1 MSVRMPMYSRVD
13 GGERL
18 AGGPG
23 VHERPLAPGEPQD
36 GGHRELQAGV
46 RGAPAPLDLLRHG
59 HALVDVRQRLLV
71 AGLEAEIEELDAA
84 LAQRGEFLHRFA
96 QQVARVGVAAH
107 ALQVGQGAMQ
117 QVEDR
122 VELARAQGHR
132 VAVGEEHA
140 PHPLAHAHRQAGD
153 VLHDLVERSHRERL
167 LQVGAAEVAGVVGA
181 AVGDLDDQAVGFAGR
196 ADDGAVVPHAA
207 DASTGARG
215 RAPPAPS
222 RRRPRGDRSS
232 FLCVCE

>member
-1 MSVRMPMYSRVD
+1 MSVRMPMYSGSMAESASPVARACTSD
-13 GGERL
+13 RS
-18 AGGPG
+18 
-23 VHERPLAPGEPQD
+23 RPASPRMAVTESC
-36 GGHRELQAGV
+36 R
-46 RGAPAPLDLLRHG
+46 PASEARRHPSICSATVMPLWMSASVCSSPDSRPE
-59 HALVDVRQRLLV
+59 V
-71 AGLEAEIEELDAA
+71 EELDAA
-84 LAQRGEFLHRFA
+84 LAQRRQLLDRLA

-117 QVEDR
+117 EVEDR

-140 PHPLAHAHRQAGD
+140 PHPLAHAHGQAGD
-153 VLHDLVERSHRERL
+153 VLHDLVERPHRERL

-207 DASTGARG
+207 DASTGARAARPG
-215 RAPPAPS
+215 AS
-222 RRRPRGDRSS
+222 RGRPRGDRSS